1 MDLDLALQQQQIFEE
16 ADDDA
21 LPVADTEEALAL
33 DRSREVLI
41 QDEFD
46 SSDMMVPE
54 QDTVNQLQEL
64 LPDQDSRQSDS
75 VLR

>member
-1 MDLDLALQQQQIFEE
+1 MRPQSTMDLDLALQQQQIFEE
-16 ADDDA
+16 ADDDDA

-54 QDTVNQLQEL
+54 
-64 LPDQDSRQSDS
+64 
-75 VLR
+75 